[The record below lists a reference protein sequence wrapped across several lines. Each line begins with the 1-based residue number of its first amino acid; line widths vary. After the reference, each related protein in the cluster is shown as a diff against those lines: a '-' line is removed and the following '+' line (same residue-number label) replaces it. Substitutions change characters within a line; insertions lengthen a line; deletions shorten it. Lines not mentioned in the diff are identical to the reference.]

1 MRTLQQG
8 RPSGSAA
15 VARKAAPIYEAFQR
29 ARLPTRTLVNES
41 APHVTMCAPVVSY
54 VSSHTPPMCATDADL
69 RRGMVPVRGA
79 RFVRK
84 RAAVCG
90 RSSTPRE
97 GAGAL
102 RRLGAGAAGGSA
114 AQWSGAAARRGVAAA
129 QRAAVVR
136 WWLGERPRNENLAP
150 LARSTS
156 TSHVCLLLLLLPAS
170 SASVRVRGFVLLQ
183 LHAGCG
189 LAASKL
195 RERLLAL
202 SKVGG

>member
-136 WWLGERPRNENLAP
+136 WWLGENEDAKRKFG
-150 LARSTS
+150 ATS

-202 SKVGG
+202 SKVRG